1 MLTKIKQETMAYKQP
16 KGTPM
21 HGAPMYS
28 NRDGSSFNAEYDA
41 SQQGPYMKETYVSKD
56 GASEPISAIIGL
68 KVLGKKLIAGLAK
81 KKIAAAAKKAAIK
94 GAASLAAR
102 GAGKLA
108 EKKNEE
114 PAAPPSYDA
123 SGKKTGG
130 SKGGYASGGASMD
143 GASKVDF
150 GAIFKG
156 IGKVAEKV
164 GKGAKDIAGKVGEK
178 AGDAGNILKQKAK
191 NLAADPKAAASRVGK
206 KLKNAASSEGGK
218 AIIGAA
224 ATSAAGNLAS
234 RATQGGSNNPSPTPD
249 YSTGTKGKII
259 PSGGYMATPDLGSMS
274 DGASYNFQSL
284 DASQIKK
291 NSGGVLNKL
300 SNSNIPIQ
308 TQAGTFNAAD
318 AINVVKFAADKL
330 RSLKTRSSKS
340 QEIKQ
345 RPQATNKTSASKQN
359 KSSVLSKYAK
369 EI

>member
-1 MLTKIKQETMAYKQP
+1 MAYNQP

-41 SQQGPYMKETYVSKD
+41 TQTGPYMKETYVSKD
-56 GASEPISAIIGL
+56 GASEPISAVIGL
-68 KVLGKKLIAGLAK
+68 KVLGKKLLAGLTK
-81 KKIAAAAKKAAIK
+81 KKIAAAAKKAAVS
-94 GAASLAAR
+94 GASNLAAR
-102 GAGKLA
+102 GAGKLV
-108 EKKNEE
+108 EKKNQE
-114 PAAPPSYDA
+114 PGAPPSYDV

-206 KLKNAASSEGGK
+206 KLKSAASSEMGK
-218 AIIGAA
+218 AVKTAA
-224 ATSAAGNLAS
+224 ATAAASNLAS
-234 RATQGGSNNPSPTPD
+234 RATQGGSNDPSPTPD
-249 YSTGTKGKII
+249 YSTGPKGY
-259 PSGGYMATPDLGSMS
+259 SSGGGYMATPDLGSMS
-274 DGASYNFQSL
+274 DGASYNFKSL

-291 NSGGVLNKL
+291 NKGNGIINRL

-308 TQAGTFNAAD
+308 TEAGTFNAAD
-318 AINVVKFAADKL
+318 AINVVKFAADRL
-330 RSLKTRSSKS
+330 RSLKSRSNRKK
-340 QEIKQ
+340 EIEQ
-345 RPQATNKTSASKQN
+345 RPQPSSKTSASKQS